1 MKKIIFSLL
10 IFLLVSCSPT
20 IFKSKWTKEIAPET
34 YITRFETSKGNFDIE
49 VTRKF
54 SPKAA
59 DRFHQLVKYH
69 YFDSVL
75 FYRVNPGFV
84 AQFGSSD
91 STSYTNWHSYKLID
105 EKVIQGNSRGTL
117 SFARGGKKTRST
129 DLFINLDDN
138 SRLDTL
144 LYNEVRGFP
153 SFGKVINGMNV
164 LDDLYSGYADTTM
177 EDSELMYTDRKSF
190 LKKYPNLDM
199 IKKVSFIDPKK
210 NTSN

>member
-1 MKKIIFSLL
+1 MKRIFLSLL
-10 IFLLVSCSPT
+10 IVLLINCSPV

-34 YITRFETSKGNFDIE
+34 FVTRFETSKGDFDIE
-49 VTRKF
+49 VTRKL

-59 DRFHQLVKYH
+59 DRFYQLVKYR

-91 STSYTNWHSYKLID
+91 STAYTNWNSAKLPD

-117 SFARGGKKTRST
+117 SFARGGKETRST
-129 DLFINLDDN
+129 DLFINIGDN

-144 LYNEVRGFP
+144 LYNEVKGFP
-153 SFGKVINGMNV
+153 SFGKVINGMTVVDN
-164 LDDLYSGYADTTM
+164 LYSGYSDTTM
-177 EDSELMYTDRKSF
+177 ENSELMYTDRKGF
-190 LKKYPNLDM
+190 LKKFPKLDI
-199 IKKVSFIDPKK
+199 IKRVSFVEPKK
-210 NTSN
+210 SSSN